1 MVVQDVDEEIRAHTE
16 EELAVLLAI
25 GPKSCSWEKLRC
37 KVQIVASVLKSLGWE
52 FVDLSDE
59 TVWEILCSAKN
70 RTLWIKKRK
79 YCITTEFGAK
89 VYYRLLERIS
99 EKNVEAS
106 RFIDRLHGMSAFDLH
121 LLAGWF
127 ARAKSVEFLDLG
139 KIVNLAEGR
148 RLDGV

>member
-25 GPKSCSWEKLRC
+25 GPKSCSLEKLKC
-37 KVQIVASVLKSLGWE
+37 KVQVVVSVLKSLGWE

-79 YCITTEFGAK
+79 YCITTELGAK
-89 VYYRLLERIS
+89 VYHRLLERIS
-99 EKNVEAS
+99 EKNVGAS
-106 RFIDRLHGMSAFDLH
+106 KFIDRLHEMSISDLR
-121 LLAGWF
+121 LLTDWF
-127 ARAKSVEFLDLG
+127 VYER
-139 KIVNLAEGR
+139 
-148 RLDGV
+148 